1 MGGGGPGAGVLS
13 PAALSL
19 AALLLAIALSFSTRI
34 NVGIPALAFAW
45 LLGTAA
51 MGGKPE
57 TVAAAFPSSLFLT
70 LLGVTLLFA
79 AAEANGSLERMA
91 ERAVRLARGD
101 RRVVPVVLFAIA
113 FAASAIGPGAVSGV
127 ALVAPLAAPVGRRL
141 GLPPFLT
148 MLMVAN
154 GANAGNLSPISA
166 VGNIANPRMAEPG
179 LGGHEARVFVTNALA
194 HVAVTAVVYFVWLFR
209 WRARDAAGAAD
220 AAPIEAAALD
230 AAQRTTVVLIA
241 LWILGVVAFRLPVG
255 FSAFGAAVVLFALR
269 SADEAGAL
277 RRVPWGAVVMVCGVA
292 TLVALAEKAGGI
304 DSMSALIARLSTPV
318 TVYGVVAFVTGL
330 ISTWSST
337 SGVVLPAFLPTV
349 PSLVERLQGGDP
361 LAVSLSINVGSA
373 LVDVSPLSTIGALCV
388 GAFEDPEAARLLFR
402 QFLAWGFSMT
412 VVGALICQL
421 FVPAI
426 ARLGTP

>member
-1 MGGGGPGAGVLS
+1 VAGRRPGARFLS

-57 TVAAAFPSSLFLT
+57 SVAASFPSSLFLT

-91 ERAVRLARGD
+91 ERAVLLARGD
-101 RRVVPVVLFAIA
+101 RRFVPVVLFAIA
-113 FAASAIGPGAVSGV
+113 FVASAIGPGAVSGV
-127 ALVAPLAAPVGRRL
+127 ALVAPLAAPIGRRL
-141 GLPPFLT
+141 GLPPFLA

-154 GANAGNLSPISA
+154 GANAGNLSPLSA
-166 VGNIANPRMAEPG
+166 VGVIANSMMAKAG
-179 LGGHEARVFVTNALA
+179 LGGHEWRIFATNALA
-194 HVAVTAVVYFVWLFR
+194 HVAVTAVVYVVWLVR
-209 WRARDAAGAAD
+209 SRAAAGD
-220 AAPIEAAALD
+220 PTAPASMIQPIALD
-230 AAQRTTVVLIA
+230 RAQRTTLVLIA
-241 LWILGVVAFRLPVG
+241 LWIVGVVAFRLPVG
-255 FSAFGAAVVLFALR
+255 FSAFAAVVVLFALR
-269 SADEAGAL
+269 AADEAGAL

-292 TLVALAEKAGGI
+292 TLVGLAEKAGGI
-304 DSMSALIARLSTPV
+304 DSMSALIARLSTPA
-318 TVYGVVAFVTGL
+318 TVNGVVAFVTGV

-388 GAFEDPEAARLLFR
+388 GAVDDPAVARALFR

-412 VVGALICQL
+412 VVGAVLCQV

-426 ARLGTP
+426 ARLSWP

>member
-1 MGGGGPGAGVLS
+1 VAGGGPGAGFLS

-19 AALLLAIALSFSTRI
+19 GALLLAIALSFSTRV
-34 NVGIPALAFAW
+34 NVGVPALAFAW
-45 LLGTAA
+45 LLGTAV

-57 TVAAAFPSSLFLT
+57 TVAAAFPASLFLT

-79 AAEANGSLERMA
+79 ATEANGSLERMA

-101 RRVVPVVLFAIA
+101 RRLVPVVLFTIA
-113 FAASAIGPGAVSGV
+113 FLASAIGPGAVSGV

-141 GLPPFLT
+141 DLPPFLT

-154 GANAGNLSPISA
+154 GANAGNLSPLSA
-166 VGNIANPRMAEPG
+166 VGVIANSTMAKAG
-179 LGGHEARVFVTNALA
+179 LGGHEWRVFATNALA
-194 HVAVTAVVYFVWLFR
+194 HVAVTAVVYLVWLFHPR
-209 WRARDAAGAAD
+209 AGAAAASAD
-220 AAPIEAAALD
+220 AAPVGSTALD
-230 AAQRTTVVLIA
+230 RAQRTTVVLVG

-255 FSAFGAAVVLFALR
+255 FSAFAAAVVLFALR
-269 SADEAGAL
+269 AADETGAL
-277 RRVPWGAVVMVCGVA
+277 RRVPWGAIVMVCGVA

-304 DSMSALIARLSTPV
+304 DSMSALIARLSTPT
-318 TVYGVVAFVTGL
+318 TVYGVVAFVTGV

-349 PSLVERLQGGDP
+349 PSLVDRLAGGDP

-388 GAFEDPEAARLLFR
+388 GALEDAEGARALFR
-402 QFLAWGFSMT
+402 QFLAWGLSMT
-412 VVGALICQL
+412 LVGALFCQAL
-421 FVPAI
+421 VPAI
-426 ARLGTP
+426 ARLSWP